1 MSYTFSKESFS
12 YILEKENAKKKK
24 KKKNAYILG
33 NGTLLYFSKQKLLK
47 TSYISGSNFPSL
59 KNKKSLS

>member
-12 YILEKENAKKKK
+12 YILEKENAKKK

>member
-24 KKKNAYILG
+24 KKNAYILG
-33 NGTLLYFSKQKLLK
+33 NGTLLYFSKQKL
-47 TSYISGSNFPSL
+47 
-59 KNKKSLS
+59 